1 MAFINDDRVLDT
13 TLTTGTGNITLVGA
27 APTGFQTFPQAMA
40 DNSYFHYCIV
50 GGGEWEVGLGELVG
64 AGTIARRQVFSSS
77 NADALVSFAAGTKS
91 VFVTQPGNRK
101 GTSVIFISLST
112 GQVVS
117 TTTETT
123 LIGAGVGSLTFP
135 ANTLF
140 IGRTLRIQMTGVI
153 STAAVPGTLRIKIK
167 LGSTVILDTSAQTP
181 TASVTNLIWRLDAVI
196 TVRTVGSVDTVI
208 GQATFEYQAT
218 ALAALVTWGMTQTAA
233 LTTALNTSH
242 TLDVTAQ
249 WNTSSADNNIRCT
262 NMTVE
267 SLN

>member
-1 MAFINDDRVLDT
+1 MAFVNDDRVLDT
-13 TLTTGTGNITLVGA
+13 TLTTGTGNIALVGA

-40 DNSYFHYCIV
+40 DNSFFHYCIV

-77 NADALVSFAAGTKS
+77 NTDALVNFSTGSKS

-101 GTSVIFISLST
+101 GNLVIFISLAT

-117 TTTETT
+117 STSETT
-123 LIGAGVGSLTFP
+123 LVGAGVGSLTFP

-140 IGRTLRIQMTGVI
+140 IGRTIRVKAWGVI

-167 LGSTVILDTSAQTP
+167 LGTTVVLDTSAQTP
-181 TASVTNLIWRLDAVI
+181 TGSLTDMLWEIDALFTI
-196 TVRTVGSVDTVI
+196 RTVGSVDSLI
-208 GQATFEYQAT
+208 GQGRFDHQAT
-218 ALAALVTWGMTQTAA
+218 ALAAMVTWAMKQTAA
-233 LTTALNTSH
+233 LTLALNTQH
-242 TLDVTAQ
+242 ALDVTAQ
-249 WNTSSADNNIRCT
+249 WSTSDASNNIRCT
-262 NMTVE
+262 NVTVE